1 MIRNTSARARGN
13 RRGSEGTRK
22 KKTLAANYWLAPF
35 IHAVVNLAGIK
46 VKYEISRSSTE
57 SRAANV
63 SITEEPC
70 VFLEEIRSPPSP
82 PRFPPANWNAWPVRE
97 QEKKRRKTVSKL
109 EGGNDSRGASLMAR
123 NSTRAFHEFFQRSPH
138 VWDTNF
144 TRASPRENDHG
155 FSDEERQR
163 LIACFMNLSRQR
175 KSDRGEISRFARPAS
190 KFISPGSNLNLRVDM
205 RYSVNYGRCCWN
217 WERSFFEKELL

>member
-70 VFLEEIRSPPSP
+70 VFLEEIRSPLP
-82 PRFPPANWNAWPVRE
+82 PFS
-97 QEKKRRKTVSKL
+97 TCKL
-109 EGGNDSRGASLMAR
+109 ECM
-123 NSTRAFHEFFQRSPH
+123 TRPR
-138 VWDTNF
+138 
-144 TRASPRENDHG
+144 TRKE
-155 FSDEERQR
+155 
-163 LIACFMNLSRQR
+163 
-175 KSDRGEISRFARPAS
+175 
-190 KFISPGSNLNLRVDM
+190 
-205 RYSVNYGRCCWN
+205 
-217 WERSFFEKELL
+217 EKEDGK

>member
-1 MIRNTSARARGN
+1 METEEEARERAR
-13 RRGSEGTRK
+13 RRRLRPTIG
-22 KKTLAANYWLAPF
+22 WLLLSA
-35 IHAVVNLAGIK
+35 AVVNLAGIK

-109 EGGNDSRGASLMAR
+109 EGGNDSRGASLVAR
-123 NSTRAFHEFFQRSPH
+123 NSTRAFHEFFQRSPPH

-205 RYSVNYGRCCWN
+205 RYSVNYGSCCWN

>member
-1 MIRNTSARARGN
+1 MYPLPRSHAFSWRKFVPPPLLPVFHLQTGMHDP
-13 RRGSEGTRK
+13 SE
-22 KKTLAANYWLAPF
+22 N
-35 IHAVVNLAGIK
+35 
-46 VKYEISRSSTE
+46 
-57 SRAANV
+57 
-63 SITEEPC
+63 
-70 VFLEEIRSPPSP
+70 
-82 PRFPPANWNAWPVRE
+82 
-97 QEKKRRKTVSKL
+97 KKRREGRRQVSWR
-109 EGGNDSRGASLMAR
+109 GGNDSRGASLVAR

-205 RYSVNYGRCCWN
+205 RYSVNYGSCCWN